1 MKKFLYLIPPVAG
14 NTKNVVRDFVYG
26 CWCNGKRIGGMQMP
40 PLNML
45 YAVSHCRAA
54 GIEAELLDGMME
66 PDRYQALVDGGFR
79 DLAALV
85 LLSSTQSF
93 RDDVAL
99 CRQVKAAN
107 PAVKTVLFGSHP
119 TFMPQ
124 FCLQEPDLDY
134 IVLREPEETLRQL
147 CLALQEGRDPAD
159 LEGLGRRG
167 ADGGVVINPPRPF
180 LDMDDLTPPDRGLLP
195 KDADY
200 FNPVVKRLPYTTM
213 QTSRG
218 CPGKCI
224 FCTAPTFYGRRYR
237 VRSVANILAELRQ
250 VKAQGYREV
259 FFRDETFSAM
269 KKRNM
274 ELCQAM
280 LDENMGLSWIA
291 NARVDMID
299 EEALR
304 LMKKAGCH
312 MVKFGVETG
321 SDQILANYKKGTTTA
336 QARRAFAAAHAAG
349 LDTHAHLVLG
359 GPGESAETIANTL
372 KFVKELDPS
381 TASFGILTPYPGTEL
396 FDMVAEQHPEIK
408 DGTSSNMENL
418 HVQGFYSEA
427 ICGMNS
433 LELSKAIVK
442 AYRSFYWRPTY
453 LVKRLAR
460 IRSLEELVVL
470 VLAGLSVFSFSLTGE
485 K

>member
-14 NTKNVVRDFVYG
+14 GTKNVVRDFVYG

-54 GIEAELLDGMME
+54 GVEAELLDGMME
-66 PDRYQALVDGGFR
+66 PEKHQAMVEEGFR
-79 DLAALV
+79 DLAGLV

-107 PAVKTVLFGSHP
+107 PAVKTILFGSHP

-134 IVLREPEETLRQL
+134 IVLREPEETLRRL

-159 LEGLGRRG
+159 LPGIGRRG
-167 ADGGVVINPPRPF
+167 ADGQAVINPPRPF
-180 LDMDDLTPPDRGLLP
+180 LDMDELTPPDRSLLP

-218 CPGKCI
+218 CPGRCI

-250 VKAQGYREV
+250 VKAQGFREV

-269 KKRNM
+269 KKRNLD
-274 ELCQAM
+274 LCQAM
-280 LDENMGLSWIA
+280 LDEKLDLSWIA

-299 EEALR
+299 EDAMR

-312 MVKFGVETG
+312 MLKFGVETG
-321 SDQILANYKKGTTTA
+321 SDRILANYKKGTTTA
-336 QARRAFAAAHAAG
+336 QARRAFALAKAVG

-359 GPGESAETIANTL
+359 GPGETAETIADTL
-372 KFVKELDPS
+372 RFVKDLDPS

-396 FDMVAEQHPEIK
+396 FDMVAEKHPEIK

-433 LELSKAIVK
+433 RELERAIVK
-442 AYRSFYWRPTY
+442 AYRSFYWRPSY
-453 LVKRLAR
+453 LAKRLTR
-460 IRSLEELVVL
+460 IRSLEELMVL
-470 VLAGLSVFSFSLTGE
+470 LLAGLSVFSFSLTGE

>member
-14 NTKNVVRDFVYG
+14 STKNVVRDFVYG

-54 GIEAELLDGMME
+54 GVGAELLDGMME
-66 PDRYQALVDGGFR
+66 PDKYQAIVDGGFR

-93 RDDVAL
+93 RDDIAL

-159 LEGLGRRG
+159 LMGLGRRG
-167 ADGGVVINPPRPF
+167 ADGAVIINPPRPF
-180 LDMDDLTPPDRGLLP
+180 LDMDELTPPDRGLLP
-195 KDADY
+195 RDADY

-269 KKRNM
+269 KSRNM

-280 LDENMGLSWIA
+280 LDEKMGLSWIA

-359 GPGESAETIANTL
+359 GPGETAETIAHTL
-372 KFVKELDPS
+372 KFIKELDPS

-396 FDMVAEQHPEIK
+396 FDMVAERHPEIK

-433 LELSKAIVK
+433 KELERAIVK

-453 LVKRLAR
+453 LAKRLAR

-470 VLAGLSVFSFSLTGE
+470 ILAGLSVFSFSLTGE